1 MWRTWIQCGTGI
13 TPAAQS
19 KNIMS
24 ISSISS
30 SFPQRPDMAEM
41 RQKLFSTADTDGS
54 GSLSKDELGTG
65 MQAMRKQQPPP
76 GGMGGGPGGPGGA
89 GGAKGSKEAKS
100 VDDIFTEMDTDGSGE
115 VSEEEMTA
123 FDEAREAEMSS
134 RSSSFLNST
143 DFLQNLL
150 TQLGGDDEESE
161 TSASGLASATTSSS
175 SSASS
180 ASDTDLR
187 DQLITKL
194 IKKLQSAQTA
204 SQTYLVN
211 GTTSSTES
219 VGLFSTTV

>member
-1 MWRTWIQCGTGI
+1 
-13 TPAAQS
+13 
-19 KNIMS
+19 
-24 ISSISS
+24 
-30 SFPQRPDMAEM
+30 MAEM
-41 RQKLFSTADTDGS
+41 RQKLFSSSDTDGS
-54 GSLSKDELGTG
+54 GSLSKDELSTG

-89 GGAKGSKEAKS
+89 GGAKGTKEAKS

-134 RSSSFLNST
+134 ARSSSFLNST

-161 TSASGLASATTSSS
+161 TSVSGLASATTSSS
-175 SSASS
+175 SSSS
-180 ASDTDLR
+180 STSDTDLR

-211 GTTSSTES
+211 GTTSSSES